1 MKQTEQSPTTAAVIL
16 DAAERHFADFGY
28 QRVSME
34 EIAAAAGLAKPSLY
48 YYFDTKDE
56 LFRAVVDRKFDLF
69 AARVADTFKSRHSAR
84 HKLRQYVRDRYLLT
98 HGLWNINFSDFKSD
112 VRNRPIV
119 KEMFRR
125 YSSEEL
131 KWLTSVFAEGK
142 KSGEFDLAAPGRVA
156 LTFLHIMQGLRQRFM
171 RAAEP
176 ETSPKDHS
184 GELLRELLFAADLIL
199 DGLQSQRAGRMNA
212 TQRKQARVQVN
223 RQTI

>member
-1 MKQTEQSPTTAAVIL
+1 MKHIEHSPTTSSVIL
-16 DAAERHFADFGY
+16 DAAERHFAEFGY

-56 LFRAVVDRKFDLF
+56 LFRAVVDRKFNLF
-69 AARVADTFKSRHSAR
+69 AARVADLLKTRHSAR
-84 HKLRQYVRDRYLLT
+84 QKLRQYVRDRYLLT

-125 YSSEEL
+125 YSAEEL

-142 KSGEFDLAAPGRVA
+142 KSGEFVLAAPGRVA

-184 GELLRELLFAADLIL
+184 GELLGELLFAADLIL
-199 DGLQSQRAGRMNA
+199 DGLQPRKAGRSGV
-212 TQRKQARVQVN
+212 TPRKQSRVHSEKHAL
-223 RQTI
+223 